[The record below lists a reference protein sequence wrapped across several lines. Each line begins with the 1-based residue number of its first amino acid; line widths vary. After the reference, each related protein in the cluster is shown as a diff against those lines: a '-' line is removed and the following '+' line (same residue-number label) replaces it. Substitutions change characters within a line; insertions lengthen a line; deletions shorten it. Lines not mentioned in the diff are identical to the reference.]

1 MKRFAGI
8 ILAASF
14 DETYFYLLCA
24 VVLAVFIAG
33 YFASPEGTVG
43 KGISFALII
52 FLTSTFLATLS
63 LVLVNTG
70 GDFLGIVVAIA
81 TVGAFLGYAV
91 MRNSGKNGK
100 NDDEKDKK

>member
-1 MKRFAGI
+1 MKRFAGL

-24 VVLAVFIAG
+24 IVLAVFIAG

-52 FLTSTFLATLS
+52 FLTSTFLGTLT
-63 LVLVNTG
+63 LVLVN
-70 GDFLGIVVAIA
+70 DFFGIVVAIG
-81 TVGAFLGYAV
+81 TVGAFLGYAI

-100 NDDEKDKK
+100 SGDEKDKK